1 MGYNHKGENMTKI
14 TIELS
19 EEEYRDS
26 KSASGENRD
35 EAIRVVGWRAMD
47 AYEAE
52 QRKIG
57 FGEWALHNASGDI
70 TLIKEGDNLSAVN
83 SNFTKLSPEAQDI
96 LNKETGKIKD
106 IVQGEG

>member
-35 EAIRVVGWRAMD
+35 G
-47 AYEAE
+47 Y
-52 QRKIG
+52 
-57 FGEWALHNASGDI
+57 
-70 TLIKEGDNLSAVN
+70 
-83 SNFTKLSPEAQDI
+83 
-96 LNKETGKIKD
+96 
-106 IVQGEG
+106 